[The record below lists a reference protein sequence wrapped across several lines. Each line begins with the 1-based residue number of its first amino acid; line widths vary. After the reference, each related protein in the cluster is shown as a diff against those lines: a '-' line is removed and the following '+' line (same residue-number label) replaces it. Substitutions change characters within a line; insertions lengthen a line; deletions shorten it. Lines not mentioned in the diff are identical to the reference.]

1 MKHTEAEIT
10 KAIIETVYEVTRISI
25 QTEEI
30 SLLDTQL
37 DINPADFLYIFDILE
52 KQFGFETKEI
62 LENSNYDVMYIPNL
76 SKAIMQ
82 LCQ

>member
-1 MKHTEAEIT
+1 MRYTEAEIA
-10 KAIIETVYEVTRISI
+10 KIIIETVYKVTHIPI
-25 QTEEI
+25 KTEEI

-52 KQFGFETKEI
+52 KRFGFEVGDI
-62 LENSNYDVMYIPNL
+62 LKSSNYDVMYIPNL